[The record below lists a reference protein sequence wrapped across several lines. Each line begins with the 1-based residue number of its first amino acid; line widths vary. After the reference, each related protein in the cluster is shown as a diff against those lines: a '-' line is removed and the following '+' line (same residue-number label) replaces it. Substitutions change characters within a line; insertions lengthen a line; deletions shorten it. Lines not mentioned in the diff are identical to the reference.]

1 MSIESN
7 IGRSLSRP
15 HSSQRELFEV
25 SKGELVHDGRFV
37 VTDDLPNY
45 RHELVQLVETSM
57 QEIPGDI
64 VWFTYKDI
72 QRHFGIS
79 KATIARRLQ
88 EGLVPGVR
96 IVGSQVQADGNVRRF
111 DRTQLRWLLL
121 AVRFGKTLAANTQPT
136 SQANRSS

>member
-7 IGRSLSRP
+7 MGRSLSRP
-15 HSSQRELFEV
+15 RSSQRELFEM
-25 SKGELVHDGRFV
+25 SKAEFVHDGRFV
-37 VTDDLPNY
+37 VTDDLPKY
-45 RHELVQLVETSM
+45 RYELVQLVETSM
-57 QEIPGDI
+57 REIPGDI

-72 QRHFGIS
+72 QRYFGIS

-121 AVRFGKTLAANTQPT
+121 AVRFGKTLAPNTEPT
-136 SQANRSS
+136 RQANRSS